1 MRLNPAR
8 IAVRLALVLAAVL
21 AVALVR
27 VVKSIDVERYRAE
40 AVAWTRQATGR
51 DLTFAGPVK
60 LKLSLHP
67 ALTANGV
74 TLANPPG
81 APRADMIRVDH
92 IEAQI
97 GLLPLLWGDVR
108 VGRVLV
114 DGADI
119 PLDQDGEGRGNW
131 EFAPGTQAEGRKI
144 APPVAAIRVTQLVFR
159 RVAIHLQTP
168 DDDSLTVQRATLD
181 TDGLAAPIALTLDGQ
196 WRGKHLAVTGLLG
209 SLKEVF
215 LDEKPLS
222 LRLKAL
228 MPGMVASADGT
239 VRSDKQGLDLAL
251 SMTAELNDS
260 ADLDPLIGLPLP
272 SLGSA
277 RAAFTLSGPLSRPSL
292 SAVEATVG
300 RHDTLAISVKGMV
313 ADPLAGTGVDLAL
326 GIDGDASA
334 AFGFGTPGK
343 PLPMALSGHVGASGD
358 GEGRSWRVADLKG
371 TLGRSDLTGR
381 FEVSRHNGHA
391 VLDGQFDSVLLDLTR
406 PQQPVAT
413 EPGHVL
419 PLDGRLFSDDPLPT
433 HILMSSDGHLVWR
446 VVRLIDRRM
455 VAGTVMLDLDWHE
468 GKLAAQGS
476 AASIGGGRVDGA
488 LSLDARV
495 SPPAT
500 AIDLSVAHVELGTVL
515 AQLGLSDGL
524 QGARV
529 DLKLKSAGTGES
541 LRALVASQQG
551 SSLLSIGTTEVSS
564 RFTDDGFGAILGR
577 IGGGSGPNSTPWI
590 DMRCLVSHFTLA
602 DGLARSEALLF
613 SIGTQTVTGQGS
625 INLASESL
633 DFTLTPRPAGQT
645 PAVQIDLGGTL
656 LHPAVAP
663 ARAAYVKNVPGMVSD
678 AASPL
683 MIFAADGNPCFAALA
698 QGRRPT
704 RPVPGGLR

>member
-1 MRLNPAR
+1 MKPHPAR
-8 IAVRLALVLAAVL
+8 IVFRVALVFAAVL
-21 AVALVR
+21 SVALVR
-27 VVKSIDVERYRAE
+27 VVKSIDTDRYRAE
-40 AVAWTRQATGR
+40 ASSWTRQATGR
-51 DLTFAGPVK
+51 ELAFAGPVK
-60 LKLSLHP
+60 LRLSLHP

-74 TLANPPG
+74 TLANRPG
-81 APRADMIRVDH
+81 DARADMVRLDRV
-92 IEAQI
+92 EAQI
-97 GLLPLLWGDVR
+97 GLLPLLWGEVR
-108 VGRVLV
+108 VSRVLV

-119 PLDQDGEGRGNW
+119 LLDENGAGRGNW
-131 EFAPGTQAEGRKI
+131 ELDPAPAAGEKSN
-144 APPVAAIRVTQLVFR
+144 PHPAAIRVTQLVFR
-159 RVAIHLQTP
+159 HVAVHLQDP
-168 DDDSLTVQRATLD
+168 ADDGLTIERATFE
-181 TDGLAAPIALTLDGQ
+181 TDGLATPIALTLDGK
-196 WRGKHLAVTGLLG
+196 WHGKHLAVTGLLG

-215 LDEKPLS
+215 VEEKPLS

-228 MPGMVASADGT
+228 MPGLVASADGT
-239 VRSDKQGLDLAL
+239 VKSAGQGLDLAL
-251 SMTAELNDS
+251 SMTADLNDS

-277 RAAFTLSGPLSRPSL
+277 RAAFTVSGPLSRPSL

-300 RHDTLAISVKGMV
+300 RHDTLAISVRGQV
-313 ADPLAGTGVDLAL
+313 SDPLSGTGIDLAL

-334 AFGFGTPGK
+334 AFGFGMPGK
-343 PLPMALSGHVGASGD
+343 PLPMALSGHVGASGN

-371 TLGRSDLTGR
+371 TLGRSDVTGR
-381 FEVSRHNGHA
+381 VEVSRHNGHA
-391 VLDGQFDSVLLDLTR
+391 VIDGQFDSALLDLTR
-406 PQQPVAT
+406 PPQPVST

-446 VVRLIDRRM
+446 VARLVDRRM
-455 VAGTVMLDLDWHE
+455 TAGAVTLDLDWHE
-468 GKLAAQGS
+468 GKLTAQGG
-476 AASIGGGRVDGA
+476 AASIGNGRVDGT

-495 SPPAT
+495 SPPT
-500 AIDLSVAHVELGTVL
+500 TSVELAVSHVELGAL
-515 AQLGLSDGL
+515 MAQLGLSDGL
-524 QGARV
+524 QGARI

-541 LRALVASQQG
+541 LRALVATQEG
-551 SSLLSIGTTEVSS
+551 SSLLSIGPTQVAS

-577 IGGGSGPNSTPWI
+577 LGGGSGPWT

-613 SIGTQTVTGQGS
+613 SVGTQTVTGQGS
-625 INLASESL
+625 VNLASESL

-683 MIFAADGNPCFAALA
+683 MTFASDGNPCFVALA
-698 QGRRPT
+698 QGRRAT

>member
-1 MRLNPAR
+1 MRPSPAR
-8 IAVRLALVLAAVL
+8 IAFRVALVLAVVL
-21 AVALVR
+21 AVAVVR
-27 VVKSIDVERYRAE
+27 VVKSIDVDRYRDE
-40 AVAWTRQATGR
+40 AVSWTRRATGR
-51 DLTFAGPVK
+51 DLAVAGPVK
-60 LKLSLHP
+60 LRLSLHP

-74 TLANPPG
+74 TLANRPG
-81 APRADMIRVDH
+81 AAHAEMVRVDH
-92 IEAQI
+92 VEAQI
-97 GLLPLLWGDVR
+97 GLLPLLWGEVR
-108 VGRVLV
+108 VSRVLV

-119 PLDQDGEGRGNW
+119 LLDQDGEGRGNW
-131 EFAPGTQAEGRKI
+131 EFAPATQAEGQKI
-144 APPVAAIRVTQLVFR
+144 DPPVAASRVTQLVFR

-168 DDDSLTVQRATLD
+168 ADDGLIIQRATLD

-196 WRGKHLAVTGLLG
+196 WRGKHLAVTGLLS

-228 MPGMVASADGT
+228 MPGLVASADGT
-239 VRSDKQGLDLAL
+239 VKSDKQGLDLAL

-313 ADPLAGTGVDLAL
+313 ADPLAGTGIDLAL
-326 GIDGDASA
+326 GIDGDAAA

-358 GEGRSWRVADLKG
+358 GDGRSWRIADLKG

-381 FEVSRHNGHA
+381 IEVSRHNGHA
-391 VLDGQFDSVLLDLTR
+391 VLDGRFESVLLDLTR
-406 PQQPVAT
+406 PQQPASP
-413 EPGHVL
+413 EPDHVL

-446 VVRLIDRRM
+446 VARLVDRRM
-455 VAGTVMLDLDWHE
+455 IAGAVALDLDWHE
-468 GKLAAQGS
+468 GKLTAQGS
-476 AASIGGGRVDGA
+476 VASIGGGRVDGA
-488 LSLDARV
+488 LSLDASV

-500 AIDLSVAHVELGTVL
+500 AIDLSVAHVELGAVL
-515 AQLGLSDGL
+515 SQLGLSDGL

-564 RFTDDGFGAILGR
+564 RFIDDGFGAIFGR
-577 IGGGSGPNSTPWI
+577 IGGGFGPNATSWI

-633 DFTLTPRPAGQT
+633 DFILTPRPAGQT

-663 ARAAYVKNVPGMVSD
+663 ARAAYVKNVPGMVGD

-683 MIFAADGNPCFAALA
+683 MRFAADGNPCFAALA

>member
-1 MRLNPAR
+1 MKPNRAR
-8 IAVRLALVLAAVL
+8 IVFRVALVFAAAL

-27 VVKSIDVERYRAE
+27 VVKSIDVDRYRAE
-40 AVAWTRQATGR
+40 ASAWTRQATGR
-51 DLTFAGPVK
+51 ELAFAGPVK
-60 LKLSLHP
+60 LRLSLHP
-67 ALTANGV
+67 ALTANGL
-74 TLANPPG
+74 TLANRPG
-81 APRADMIRVDH
+81 DARADMVRLDRV
-92 IEAQI
+92 EAQI
-97 GLLPLLWGDVR
+97 GLLPLLWGEVR
-108 VGRVLV
+108 VSRVLV

-119 PLDQDGEGRGNW
+119 LLDENGAGRGNW
-131 EFAPGTQAEGRKI
+131 ELDPAAPAAGEKSD
-144 APPVAAIRVTQLVFR
+144 PHPAAIRVTQLVFR
-159 RVAIHLQTP
+159 HVAVHLQDP
-168 DDDSLTVQRATLD
+168 ADDGLTIERATFD
-181 TDGLAAPIALTLDGQ
+181 TDGLATPIALTLDGK
-196 WRGKHLAVTGLLG
+196 WHGKHLAVTGLLG

-215 LDEKPLS
+215 VEEKPLS

-228 MPGMVASADGT
+228 MPGLVASADGT
-239 VRSDKQGLDLAL
+239 VKSAGQGLDLAL
-251 SMTAELNDS
+251 SMTADLNDS

-277 RAAFTLSGPLSRPSL
+277 RAAFTVSGRLSRPSL

-300 RHDTLAISVKGMV
+300 RHDTLAITVRGQVS
-313 ADPLAGTGVDLAL
+313 DPLSGTGIDLAL

-334 AFGFGTPGK
+334 AFGFGSPGK

-358 GEGRSWRVADLKG
+358 GDGRSWRVADLKG
-371 TLGRSDLTGR
+371 TLGRSDVTGR
-381 FEVSRHNGHA
+381 VEVSRHNGHA
-391 VLDGQFDSVLLDLTR
+391 VIDGQFDSALLDLTR
-406 PQQPVAT
+406 PPQPAST
-413 EPGHVL
+413 ETGHVL

-446 VVRLIDRRM
+446 VARLVDRRM
-455 VAGTVMLDLDWHE
+455 SAGGVTLDLDWHE
-468 GKLAAQGS
+468 GKLTAQGG
-476 AASIGGGRVDGA
+476 AASIGNGRVDGT

-500 AIDLSVAHVELGTVL
+500 SVDLSLSHVELGAL
-515 AQLGLSDGL
+515 MAQLGLSDGL

-529 DLKLKSAGTGES
+529 DLKLKSTGTGES
-541 LRALVASQQG
+541 LRALVATQQG
-551 SSLLSIGTTEVSS
+551 SSLLSIGPTQVAS

-577 IGGGSGPNSTPWI
+577 LGGGSGPWT

-613 SIGTQTVTGQGS
+613 SVGTQTVTGQGS
-625 INLASESL
+625 VNLASESL

-656 LHPAVAP
+656 LHPSVAP

-683 MIFAADGNPCFAALA
+683 MTFASDGNPCFAALA
-698 QGRRPT
+698 QGRRAT

>member
-1 MRLNPAR
+1 MKPNPAR
-8 IAVRLALVLAAVL
+8 IVFRVALVLAAVA

-27 VVKSIDVERYRAE
+27 VVKSIDVDHYRAE

-51 DLTFAGPVK
+51 ELAFAGPVK

-74 TLANPPG
+74 TLSNRPG
-81 APRADMIRVDH
+81 AARADMVRLDH
-92 IEAQI
+92 VEAQI
-97 GLLPLLWGDVR
+97 GLLPLLWGEVR
-108 VGRVLV
+108 VSRVLV

-119 PLDQDGEGRGNW
+119 LLDQDGAGRGNW
-131 EFAPGTQAEGRKI
+131 EFASAAPAEGEKI
-144 APPVAAIRVTQLVFR
+144 DPPAAAIRVTQLVFR
-159 RVAIHLQTP
+159 RVAVHLQTP
-168 DDDSLTVQRATLD
+168 ADDGLVIERATFD
-181 TDGLAAPIALTLDGQ
+181 TDGLAAPIALTLDGK

-215 LDEKPLS
+215 VEEKPLS

-228 MPGMVASADGT
+228 MPGLVASADGT
-239 VRSDKQGLDLAL
+239 VKSAKQGLDLAL
-251 SMTAELNDS
+251 SMTADLNDS

-300 RHDTLAISVKGMV
+300 RHDTLAISVKGLV
-313 ADPLAGTGVDLAL
+313 ADPLAGTGIDLAL

-334 AFGFGTPGK
+334 AFGFGVPGK
-343 PLPMALSGHVGASGD
+343 PLPMALSGHIGASGD
-358 GEGRSWRVADLKG
+358 GDGRSWRIGDLKG
-371 TLGRSDLTGR
+371 TLGRSDVAGR
-381 FEVSRHNGHA
+381 IEVSRHNGHA
-391 VLDGQFDSVLLDLTR
+391 VIEGQFDSALLDLTR
-406 PQQPVAT
+406 PPQPAST

-446 VVRLIDRRM
+446 VARLVDRRM
-455 VAGTVMLDLDWHE
+455 NAGAVTLDLDWHE
-468 GKLAAQGS
+468 GKLTAQGG
-476 AASIGGGRVDGA
+476 AASIGGGRIDGA

-500 AIDLSVAHVELGTVL
+500 AIDLSVAHVELGAL
-515 AQLGLSDGL
+515 MAQLGLSDGL
-524 QGARV
+524 QGARI

-541 LRALVASQQG
+541 LRALVATQQG
-551 SSLLSIGTTEVSS
+551 SSLLSIGPTQVAS

-577 IGGGSGPNSTPWI
+577 LGGGPGTNSSNWV

-613 SIGTQTVTGQGS
+613 SVGTQTVTAQGS
-625 INLASESL
+625 VNLASESL

-656 LHPAVAP
+656 LHPSVAP

-683 MIFAADGNPCFAALA
+683 MNFASDGNPCFAALA
-698 QGRRPT
+698 QGRRAA
-704 RPVPGGLR
+704 RPVAGGLR